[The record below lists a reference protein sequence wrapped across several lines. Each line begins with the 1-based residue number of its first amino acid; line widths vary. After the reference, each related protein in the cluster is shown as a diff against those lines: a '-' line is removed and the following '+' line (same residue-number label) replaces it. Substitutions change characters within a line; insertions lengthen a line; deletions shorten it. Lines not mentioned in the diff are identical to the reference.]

1 MTDVRTLT
9 VTAEPLTAAA
19 WQPFG
24 QVIGGPDQ
32 GSASCVLEL
41 RDDAVFHLDVL
52 SYSWHPLRCDLLN
65 RHHTA
70 TQALIPLGG
79 SPAVVVVAPREVD
92 FSEASHLDTIR
103 AFTIS
108 GTQGINLAIGT
119 WHWGPYPTGADVHLA
134 NFQARDVANDN
145 EIAHLERDLG
155 TVVEVRL

>member
-1 MTDVRTLT
+1 MGDTSILT
-9 VTAEPLTAAA
+9 VTAEPLTAGA

-24 QVIGGPDQ
+24 QVIGGPQQ
-32 GSASCVLEL
+32 GSPSCVLEL
-41 RDDAVFHLDVL
+41 RDGAVFHLDVL
-52 SYSWHPLRCDLLN
+52 SYTWHPLRCDLLN

-79 SPAVVVVAPREVD
+79 APAVVVVAPREVD

-108 GTQGINLAIGT
+108 GQQGINLAIGT
-119 WHWGPYPTGADVHLA
+119 WHWGPYPTGPDVHLA

-145 EIAHLERDLG
+145 EIAYLERDLG
-155 TVVEVRL
+155 TVVEVRV

>member
-1 MTDVRTLT
+1 MGDENIRT
-9 VTAEPLTAAA
+9 VTAEPLTAEA
-19 WQPFG
+19 WQPYG
-24 QVIGGPDQ
+24 QVIGGPDH
-32 GSASCVLEL
+32 GSVQCVLEL

-52 SYSWHPLRCDLLN
+52 SYTWHPLRCDLLN

-79 SPAVVVVAPREVD
+79 SPAVVVVAPSSVD
-92 FSEASHLDTIR
+92 FSDPSHLDSIR

-108 GTQGINLAIGT
+108 GSQGINLAIGT

-134 NFQARDVANDN
+134 NFQARDVVNDN
-145 EIAHLERDLG
+145 EIAYLERDLG

>member
-1 MTDVRTLT
+1 MVDERI
-9 VTAEPLTAAA
+9 VTISAQPLTAEA

-32 GSASCVLEL
+32 GSVECVLEL
-41 RDDAVFHLDVL
+41 RDAAVFHLDVL
-52 SYSWHPLRCDLLN
+52 SYTWHPLRCDLLN

-79 SPAVVVVAPREVD
+79 DPAVVVVAPGTVD
-92 FSEASHLDTIR
+92 FSDPSHVESIR

-108 GTQGINLAIGT
+108 GHQGINLAIGT
-119 WHWGPYPTGADVHLA
+119 WHWGPYPLGPEVHLA

-145 EIAHLERDLG
+145 EIAYLERDLG
-155 TVVEVRL
+155 VVVEVRV